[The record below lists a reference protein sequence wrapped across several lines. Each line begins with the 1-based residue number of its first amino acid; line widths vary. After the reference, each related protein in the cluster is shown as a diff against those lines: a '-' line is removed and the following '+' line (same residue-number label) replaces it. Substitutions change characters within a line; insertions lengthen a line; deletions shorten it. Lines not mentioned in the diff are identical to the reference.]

1 MDMLLAGK
9 FVLVPPA
16 TGAGSNTTL
25 GVVATNA
32 KLTKDEATKMAQ
44 MAQDGYARAIN
55 PVHSPFDGDTVF
67 ALATGT
73 FKEKVSVGAIG
84 ALAAVAVS
92 RAVIRAVKQATS
104 IPDLPAWVDLQKKS

>member
-16 TGAGSNTTL
+16 VGAGSNTTL

-32 KLTKDEATKMAQ
+32 TLTKDEATKMAQ

-104 IPDLPAWVDLQKKS
+104 IPNLPAWVDLQKKS